1 MNDKGGMSNLV
12 ESTRNSQLLKIL
24 FVGFLIIILQIPIAM
39 IRDVVRER
47 QTRQQEA
54 VEEIA
59 SKWGRQQSI
68 IGPMLTIPYR
78 YRITE
83 TDRDGRQQIRTEL
96 RDVSFLPDTLHVSG
110 NTSCETRY
118 RGIFKVPV
126 YSAALDLAGNFTRP
140 DLSELGIDANDIL
153 LDRAYLTLRI
163 SDARAITNQVTLKWN
178 DQQFYFLPGEGDC
191 GQGFAGIHVPM
202 KNNLSGESF
211 KFSCRL
217 DVNGSESLFFVPFG
231 KETTVEIKSNWS
243 NPSFQGNWLPNQR
256 TISNE
261 GFNAKWTIQYL
272 GRNYPQ
278 KWKSDAKPDGAI
290 SESAFGIKFITP
302 VDYYRMAERSIKY
315 EILFL
320 VFTFAALWLF
330 QVLSKI
336 RIHAIQY
343 LLVGAGICLF
353 YLLEL
358 SLAEHIGFFLAYVCA
373 TLAVTVLIFFYCVA
387 VLHGYLRGIIMSI
400 VLLLL
405 YGYLYILL
413 LNQDYALLVGSVC
426 LFAVL
431 AIIMY
436 LTRKVDWYKAKD

>member
-1 MNDKGGMSNLV
+1 MNDKGGMANLI

-24 FVGFLIIILQIPIAM
+24 FIGFLIAILQIPIGM
-39 IRDVVRER
+39 IRGVVRER
-47 QTRQQEA
+47 QTRQQDA

-78 YRITE
+78 LRITE
-83 TDRDGRQQIRTEL
+83 VGKDDIAKTRTEL
-96 RDVSFLPDTLHVSG
+96 RDATFLPENLQVSG
-110 NTSCETRY
+110 NTTCETRY

-126 YSAALDLAGNFTRP
+126 YSAALDIAGNFTRP
-140 DLSELGIDANDIL
+140 DVSELGIDANDVL
-153 LDRAYLTLRI
+153 WDRAYVTVRI
-163 SDARAITNQVTLKWN
+163 SDARAITNKVSLKWN
-178 DQQFYFLPGEGDC
+178 DQQFYFLPGEGDF
-191 GQGFAGIHVPM
+191 GKGFAGIHVPM
-202 KNNLSGESF
+202 KNNLSGETF
-211 KFSCRL
+211 NFSCRL
-217 DVNGSESLFFVPFG
+217 DVNGSEGLFFAPLG
-231 KETTVEIKSNWS
+231 KETNVEIKSNWS

-256 TISNE
+256 TISND

-278 KWKSDAKPDGAI
+278 KWKSDAVPQCAV
-290 SESAFGIKFITP
+290 SESVFGIKLVTP
-302 VDYYRMAERSIKY
+302 VDHYRMSERSIKY

-320 VFTFAALWLF
+320 VFTFATLWLF
-330 QVLSKI
+330 QVLAKI

-343 LLVGAGICLF
+343 LLVGAGLCLF

-373 TLAVTVLIFFYCVA
+373 ALPVIALIFFYSVA
-387 VLHGYLRGIIMSI
+387 VLQGYFRGVIMSS

-431 AIIMY
+431 AVIMY
-436 LTRKVDWYKAKD
+436 ITRKVDWYKVKD